1 MLGFRIATND
11 TSTNFAEI
19 RALRTNRVNSA
30 DTDLVFTTFTGGTAG
45 VTEKMRIRDDGL
57 VGINETTLSAQ
68 LHVKSGATT
77 RVPLIVDTLASHTA
91 LLQDWLA
98 NGNPRARIDVNGIIR
113 LSGVANISTQNNS
126 FIDTSTTGT
135 IISRNQATSDPALI
149 VNLANASATGNI
161 QLWQKAGVA
170 QSWVNGLG
178 EFVTNAILNKTSF
191 QNSLITL
198 GDTGTSI
205 VRDVN
210 DANLA
215 LRINKNQGTGKITSF
230 QFGGVE
236 KAYVE
241 IDGDI
246 FNTNGTY
253 GTISDLRLKEN
264 IVDARDYTEDLMKLR
279 VVKYSLKEDKQD
291 KPTHLGFIAQEVEEV
306 FPNLVETTMT
316 EELEDMKAIK
326 MSVLIPMLVKTIQE
340 QQKQIDEL
348 KAKIG

>member
-1 MLGFRIATND
+1 ML
-11 TSTNFAEI
+11 
-19 RALRTNRVNSA
+19 
-30 DTDLVFTTFTGGTAG
+30 
-45 VTEKMRIRDDGL
+45 IRDDGL

-68 LHVKSGATT
+68 LQVKSGATNRT
-77 RVPLIVDTLASHTA
+77 PLIVDTILNHTA
-91 LLQDWLA
+91 TLQEWRVN
-98 NGNPRARIDVNGIIR
+98 NGLRSYID
-113 LSGVANISTQNNS
+113 LSGSMRSPNLSNVN
-126 FIDTSTTGT
+126 STTNAIVNVSDNGT
-135 IISRNQATSDPALI
+135 IISRNVADTNPALR

-161 QLWQKAGVA
+161 QLWQKEGVA

-178 EFVTNAILNKTSF
+178 EFVTGAILNKTSF

-198 GDTGTSI
+198 GNTGTSI
-205 VRDVN
+205 VRDVD

-215 LRINKNQGTGKITSF
+215 LKINKNQGTGKITSF

-316 EELEDMKAIK
+316 EELEDTKAIK

-340 QQKQIDEL
+340 QEKRIKEL
-348 KAKIG
+348 EARL